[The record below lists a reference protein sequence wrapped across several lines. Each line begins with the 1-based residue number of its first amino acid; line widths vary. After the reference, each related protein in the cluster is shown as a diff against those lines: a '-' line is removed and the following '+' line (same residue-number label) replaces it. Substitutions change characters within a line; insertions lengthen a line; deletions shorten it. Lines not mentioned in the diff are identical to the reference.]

1 MPVLL
6 KIDDLH
12 THFATAAGVVR
23 AVDGVHLEIE
33 AGRTLAVVGES
44 GSGKSL
50 TALSVL
56 RLVPPPGRVVRGRV
70 LLEGTDL
77 LTMSEPGLR
86 AVRGRRIGM
95 VFQEPMTSLN
105 PLLTVGEQVVEPQ
118 RVHRV
123 RSARAAREHA
133 QSLLRRV
140 GISDP
145 RRRMSAYPHELS
157 GGMRQRVM
165 LAAALACDP
174 ALLIADEPTTAL
186 DVTVQAQ
193 ILALL
198 GELQRECGLALL
210 FITHDFGVVAQ
221 LADTVAVMYAG
232 RVVEH
237 GAVADVLERP
247 LHPYT
252 RALLDCAARLHA
264 TSPDDRR
271 QRLPVIAGD
280 VPEGVRR
287 PAGCAFHPRCPV
299 GRSDPLCRS
308 ADPGLERRWPGRAVA
323 CWKAG
328 ATLPRAR

>member
-1 MPVLL
+1 MPALL
-6 KIDDLH
+6 TIEDLH

-23 AVDGVHLEIE
+23 AVDGVHLRVQ
-33 AGRTLAVVGES
+33 AGRTLALVGES

-50 TALSVL
+50 TALSIL
-56 RLVPPPGRVVRGRV
+56 RLVPPPGRVVRGRA

-77 LTMSEPGLR
+77 LTLPEPELR
-86 AVRGRRIGM
+86 TVRGRRIGM

-133 QSLLRRV
+133 LSLLRRV

-145 RRRMSAYPHELS
+145 RRRMGAYPHELS

-198 GELQRECGLALL
+198 GALQRECGLALL
-210 FITHDFGVVAQ
+210 FITHDFGIVAQ
-221 LADTVAVMYAG
+221 LADAVAVMYAG

-237 GAVADVLERP
+237 GEAAEVLDRP
-247 LHPYT
+247 FHPYT
-252 RALLDCAARLHA
+252 QALLDCVTRLHA
-264 TSPDDRR
+264 MSPDDRR
-271 QRLPVIAGD
+271 QRLPVIPGD

-287 PAGCAFHPRCPV
+287 PAGCPFHPRCPV
-299 GRSDPLCRS
+299 GEGDPLCRS
-308 ADPGLERRWPGRAVA
+308 AVPGLEPRSPGRSVA

-328 ATLPRAR
+328 VSADQAG